1 MSSPSSF
8 DQEYFSGNGSNYKDY
23 TKMDDD
29 QYWLK
34 RLNPILN
41 YVQSGHLLELGCAY
55 GYFLKRATNS
65 FNVYGLDISKFALEQ
80 AKRNCPKAK
89 LEAWD
94 INTSLPFRDEGFD
107 VIASFDTLEHVANI
121 NFCVKEI
128 SRVLKKNG
136 LLVLQ
141 IPIKNVIMNLLGFLD
156 SDKTHV
162 SVMPEEQICNLLY
175 RNSLPLILRKS
186 LWSFSPS
193 LDVWS
198 SNSVLR
204 HVFPHVYYIC
214 RKNGQVN

>member
-1 MSSPSSF
+1 
-8 DQEYFSGNGSNYKDY
+8 
-23 TKMDDD
+23 MDDD

-34 RLNPILN
+34 RLNLILN
-41 YVQSGHLLELGCAY
+41 YVQSGHLLELGCAF
-55 GYFLKRATNS
+55 GYFLKQATS
-65 FNVYGLDISKFALEQ
+65 FFDVYGLDISKYALEQ

-89 LEAWD
+89 LEVWN
-94 INTSLPFRDEGFD
+94 INTGLPFRDEKFD

-128 SRVLKKNG
+128 SRVLRKNG

-141 IPIKNVIMNLLGFLD
+141 LPIKNVIMNLLSFLD
-156 SDKTHV
+156 TDETHV
-162 SVMPEEQICNLLY
+162 SVMPEKQICNLLY

-198 SNSVLR
+198 SKSILR

-214 RKNGQVN
+214 RKKRQVN